1 MNQTA
6 KKILP
11 WSIVIIAFTF
21 GLYLNSQRQHS
32 AEDVKPSVTENTTNE
47 TQDHQELAL
56 KQKLVADFEN
66 AFLKQYTPLIGCEEI
81 HSKNP
86 TAKCIRHLEQA
97 KNEFKEQFIKTRG
110 LPKNVFEELKLSQAD
125 Q

>member
-11 WSIVIIAFTF
+11 LTIVIIAITF
-21 GLYLNSQRQHS
+21 GLYLNTQSQHS
-32 AEDVKPSVTENTTNE
+32 GEATKSSVTEKAASE
-47 TQDHQELAL
+47 TQDLQDQAL

-66 AFLKQYTPLIGCEEI
+66 AFLKQYTPLVGCEEI
-81 HSKNP
+81 HSKNLP
-86 TAKCIRHLEQA
+86 AKCIRHLAQA

-110 LPKNVFEELKLSQAD
+110 LPKDAFEELKLSQVE
-125 Q
+125 

>member
-6 KKILP
+6 KKLLP

-21 GLYLNSQRQHS
+21 GLFLNSQKNSIDDTQS
-32 AEDVKPSVTENTTNE
+32 SVTEKSTNE
-47 TQDHQELAL
+47 SQDYQDLAL

-81 HSKNP
+81 HSKNQP
-86 TAKCIRHLEQA
+86 AKCIRHLEQA

-110 LPKNVFEELKLSQAD
+110 LPKNTFEELTLSQVE

>member
-11 WSIVIIAFTF
+11 WSIVLIAFTL
-21 GLYLNSQRQHS
+21 GLFLNSQRQHS
-32 AEDVKPSVTENTTNE
+32 VEVAKPSTSEKAINE
-47 TQDHQELAL
+47 TQDLQQQAL

-66 AFLKQYTPLIGCEEI
+66 AFLKQYTPIIGCEEI
-81 HSKNP
+81 HSKNQP
-86 TAKCIRHLEQA
+86 AKCIRHLEQA

-110 LPKNVFEELKLSQAD
+110 LPKDAFEELKLSQVE
-125 Q
+125 